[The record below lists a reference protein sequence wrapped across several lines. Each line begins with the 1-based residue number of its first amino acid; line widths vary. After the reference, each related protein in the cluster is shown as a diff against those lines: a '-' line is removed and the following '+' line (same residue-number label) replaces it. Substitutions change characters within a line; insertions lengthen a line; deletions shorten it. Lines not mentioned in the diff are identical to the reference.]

1 MTHRTPDARPVV
13 SYLPLVTAVLGT
25 AIVLGSVV
33 FFYVEDDMRRL
44 VSVTFGL
51 GILVASIW
59 FAANPFLRNTRRF
72 VPLRR
77 EVYVFIDLV
86 RLLNRQ
92 VTENADSAEIE
103 ASKARMHEAVERIT
117 EIAGKSD

>member
-1 MTHRTPDARPVV
+1 
-13 SYLPLVTAVLGT
+13 
-25 AIVLGSVV
+25 
-33 FFYVEDDMRRL
+33 MRRL

-77 EVYVFIDLV
+77 EVDVFIDLV